1 MPVGGPPKP
10 EVPAIGSDQG
20 QDKKEQMPTEARA
33 KLAEANKQKLE
44 RVNRSIQEAEEN
56 AEGDG
61 GDDKEEV
68 QGGGEEEATTIKS
81 VFANLQPSEHRYTL
95 LNRDEL

>member
-56 AEGDG
+56 AEE

-68 QGGGEEEATTIKS
+68 RGGGEEEATTIKS

>member
-56 AEGDG
+56 AEE

>member
-1 MPVGGPPKP
+1 MVPVGGPPKP

-56 AEGDG
+56 AEEGDG
-61 GDDKEEV
+61 KEEV